1 MILKKMTTD
10 QMITMAQA
18 ALAQDVAKLEA
29 QSNAAIN
36 VFAKTEAQLEDVNLR
51 LGDEIDK
58 LRAMENA
65 LAERREWA
73 QKLLDRNAATAA
85 KIRSLIEE

>member
-1 MILKKMTTD
+1 MILKKTTTD

-36 VFAKTEAQLEDVNLR
+36 VFAKTEAQLEEVNLR

-73 QKLLDRNAATAA
+73 QKLLDRNAAIAA